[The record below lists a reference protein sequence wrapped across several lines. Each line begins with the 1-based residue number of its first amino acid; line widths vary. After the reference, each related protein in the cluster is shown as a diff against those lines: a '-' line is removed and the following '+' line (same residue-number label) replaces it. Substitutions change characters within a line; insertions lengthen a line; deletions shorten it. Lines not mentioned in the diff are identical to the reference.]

1 MKRAKTIEP
10 IPMNMLRHAV
20 SALALIAVSFVGGI
34 RSHAAESSRPNI
46 IFIVADDMGYADTGF
61 QGCTDIATPHLDAL
75 ARSGVRCTSGYASHP
90 FCSPSRASLMTG
102 RYQQRFGHENNPLFN
117 RQDTVAGLPL
127 AETLLPK
134 LMRDAG
140 YATGWIGKWHLG
152 AAECFHP
159 LKRGFAESYGFLGGG
174 HQYFADKLTKP
185 DEEYFTP
192 LERNGAV
199 LPASEGY
206 LTTMFG
212 GEACAF
218 VERHA
223 REPFFLY
230 LAFNCP
236 HAPLQAPPEYL
247 RRIHPGITDK
257 KRRAYAAM
265 VMAQDDAVGLLM
277 AKLAALGLE
286 EKTLVCFIS
295 DNGGP
300 VGYMNNGSRNGA
312 LRGGKFNV
320 YEGGIRVP
328 FVLRWKGML
337 PAGRDYAQPVM
348 TLDLTATALA
358 LAGGKEA
365 KPLDGVNLIPF
376 LRDEKSGAPHEAIY
390 WRSGGGVLYAVRSG
404 ALKLVRR
411 KDAQLELYDLDAD
424 IGEQRDI
431 AAAHP
436 ADVQRLDALR
446 AKWDAQ
452 LVQPLFPPLVHEPA
466 GDEPIGNIRP
476 PRKF

>member
-1 MKRAKTIEP
+1 MNCSEIIEP
-10 IPMNMLRHAV
+10 IPMTILRLPM
-20 SALALIAVSFVGGI
+20 SALALIAVSFAGGI
-34 RSHAAESSRPNI
+34 HPDAADSSRPNI

-75 ARSGVRCTSGYASHP
+75 ARSGVRCTSGYVSHA
-90 FCSPSRASLMTG
+90 FCSPSRAGLMSG
-102 RYQQRFGHENNPLFN
+102 RYQQRFGHENNPFFN
-117 RQDTVAGLPL
+117 REDTIAGLPV

-152 AAECFHP
+152 AAERFHP
-159 LKRGFAESYGFLGGG
+159 LQRGFVESYGFLGGG
-174 HQYFADKLTKP
+174 HQYWADKLTQP

-192 LERNGAV
+192 LERNGAA
-199 LPASEGY
+199 LPASGGC

-247 RRIHPGITDK
+247 RRIHPSITDK
-257 KRRAYAAM
+257 KRRVYAAM
-265 VMAQDDAVGLLM
+265 VMALDDAVGALM
-277 AKLAALGLE
+277 GKLAALRIE

-300 VGYMNNGSRNGA
+300 VGYMNNGARNGA

-328 FVLRWKGML
+328 FVLRWRDTL

-348 TLDLTATALA
+348 SLDLSATALA

-376 LRDEKSGAPHEAIY
+376 LRDERLGAPHEALY

-404 ALKLVRR
+404 PLKLVRR

-424 IGEQRDI
+424 IGEQHDL
-431 AAAHP
+431 AAARP

-446 AKWDAQ
+446 TKWDAQ
-452 LVQPLFPPLVHEPA
+452 LVPPLFPPLIHEPD
-466 GDEPIGNIRP
+466 GDGPIGNIRP
-476 PRKF
+476 AKNF